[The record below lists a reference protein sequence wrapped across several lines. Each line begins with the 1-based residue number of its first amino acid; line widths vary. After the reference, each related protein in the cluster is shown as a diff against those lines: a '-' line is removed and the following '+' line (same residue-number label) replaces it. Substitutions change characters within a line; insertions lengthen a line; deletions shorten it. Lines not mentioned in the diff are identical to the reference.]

1 MSYSLVM
8 ILLVVTKDNEKWR
21 PHLYIYTDDSIF
33 IPLNS
38 TKPAS
43 VLCVSFTT
51 DNNDIIH
58 HNFLSVASL

>member
-1 MSYSLVM
+1 MRGEGSYSQ
-8 ILLVVTKDNEKWR
+8 
-21 PHLYIYTDDSIF
+21 HLYIYTDDSIF

-58 HNFLSVASL
+58 HNFLSVSKSVSLH